1 MRLYHCVLVTA
12 ALVVAGAPS
21 AHSLDMSKVTCRAF
35 VASGHDNMAAM
46 IMWLCGYHSG
56 KLGVITATD
65 TAEIRGYGGRLG
77 RYCKEHLDTS
87 VIGASEQILSEKD
100 HGI

>member
-1 MRLYHCVLVTA
+1 MRAGLVTA

-21 AHSLDMSKVTCRAF
+21 AHSLDIAKVTFRAF
-35 VASGHDNMAAM
+35 IGSGHDNMAAM
-46 IMWLCGYHSG
+46 IMWLRGYHSG

-65 TAEIRGYGGRLG
+65 TAEMRRYGGRLG
-77 RYCKEHLDTS
+77 RYCKEHLDAS
-87 VIGASEQILSEKD
+87 VIDASEQILSNED